1 LEEKKM
7 TTIRIQSRRGTAQQW
22 FDEDPTLEAGEL
34 GYETDTGKF
43 KIGNGSLTWIYL
55 PYAATKPSDLANTLN
70 DLDTQYI
77 QLSEKGNISGV
88 AELNAS
94 SNLLVPG
101 TQIIFEGTAN
111 DFETTL
117 SVTNPTSDVTLSLP
131 NATDTIVG
139 RATTDT
145 LTNKTISFAS
155 NSLSGTLSQFNE
167 AVSDANLATIE
178 GSETLTNKTLTS
190 PKINEDVAVTATA
203 SEINVLDGITATT
216 AELNILDGVT
226 ATASEL
232 NYVDGVTS
240 AIQTQLDAK
249 APLSGATFTGAV
261 SGTSLTLSGDL
272 TVNGTTTTINSTTL
286 SVDDKNVVLGDVE
299 NPTDTT
305 ADGGGITLKG
315 STDKTFNW
323 VDSTDSWTSS
333 ENINL
338 ASGKEVKLNGTALK
352 DVAETLTNKTL
363 TSPVINNATGISKS
377 DVGLGNVDN
386 TSDANKPVST
396 ATQTALDAKLS
407 LSGGTMTGAITLS
420 GAPTEASHAATK
432 AYVDN
437 TTAGLNFHAAVH
449 ATTSTNITTDYNNGT
464 NGVGATLT
472 AMSNGAIG
480 TIDGHQILI
489 NERVLVKAQTDAK
502 QNGIYYVSNAG
513 SAESKWVLTRATDA
527 DNSPSG
533 EVAYGDF
540 CFVQAGGSAGYGFI
554 VNTTGT
560 ITIGSTDINYVQ
572 FNAGQVVI
580 AGTGLTEATPGT
592 ISIDTAT
599 TADLS
604 TAQTFTNKTLTSP
617 KINEDVAVTATA
629 SEINVL
635 DGITATTA
643 ELNILDGVTSTA
655 SEINILDGATLSTT
669 ELNYVSG
676 VTSAIQT
683 QLDAKASLSGATF
696 TGAVSGTS
704 LTLSGDLTVN
714 GTTTNINSTNL
725 VVEDK
730 NIVLADV
737 ATPTDTT
744 ADGGGI
750 TLKGA
755 TDKTLNWVDATDAWT
770 SSEDFNLLTGKVYE
784 INGTSVLSGTT
795 LGSGVTGSSLTSV
808 GTITSGTWNGTVIAD
823 AYISSA
829 VTRNINSYVA
839 DSGSSLTLSS
849 STHIYKTVNMSNAG
863 AIALTV
869 PSDSADSGFPVGSYV
884 TLRPIGSGGQ
894 ITVSAGSGATLVAT
908 DSQFKTRVQY
918 SQIALEK
925 ISANTW
931 LMSGDTT
938 A

>member
-1 LEEKKM
+1 M

-34 GYETDTGKF
+34 GFETDTGKF
-43 KIGNGSLTWIYL
+43 KIGNGSTTWIFL
-55 PYAATKPSDLANTLN
+55 AYAANRPADIANTIN
-70 DLDTQYI
+70 DLDNQYI

-88 AELNAS
+88 AELDAS
-94 SNLLVPG
+94 KNLLVPG
-101 TQIIFEGTAN
+101 TQIIFEGTVNA
-111 DFETTL
+111 FETTL
-117 SVTNPTSDVTLSLP
+117 SVTDPAADVTLSLP
-131 NATDTIVG
+131 NSTDTLVG

-145 LTNKTISFAS
+145 LTNKTISLS
-155 NSLSGTLSQFNE
+155 TNSLAGTISQFNE
-167 AVSDANLATIE
+167 AVSDANLATID
-178 GSETLTNKTLTS
+178 GTETLTNKTLTS
-190 PKINEDVAVTATA
+190 PKINENVAVTATA
-203 SEINVLDGITATT
+203 SEINILDGVTAST
-216 AELNILDGVT
+216 AELNILDG
-226 ATASEL
+226 ATLTTTEL

-240 AIQTQLDAK
+240 AIQTQIDAK
-249 APLSGATFTGAV
+249 ASLSGATFTGAV

-272 TVNGTTTTINSTTL
+272 TVNGTTTNLNSTNL
-286 SVDDKNVVLGDVE
+286 VVEDKNIVLGDTGT
-299 NPTDTT
+299 PTDTT

-315 STDKTFNW
+315 ATDKTFNW
-323 VDSTDSWTSS
+323 VDATDSWTSS

-338 ASGKEVKLNGTALK
+338 ASGKTVKFNGTDLK
-352 DVAETLTNKTL
+352 DVTETLTNKTL

-386 TSDANKPVST
+386 ISDANKPVST
-396 ATQTALDAKLS
+396 ATQTALDAKVA
-407 LSGGTMTGAITLS
+407 LSGGTMTGALTLS
-420 GAPTEASHAATK
+420 GSPTEASHAATK

-437 TTAGLNFHAAVH
+437 TTAGLNFHAPAHV
-449 ATTSTNITTDYNNGT
+449 ATTDNLTATYNNGT
-464 NGVGATLT
+464 SGVGATLT
-472 AMSNGAIG
+472 GSG
-480 TIDGHQILI
+480 TFAQIDGHTVAEQ
-489 NERVLVKAQTDAK
+489 ERVLVKNQSTGS
-502 QNGIYYVSNAG
+502 QNGLYVLTDDGDPSG
-513 SAESKWVLTRATDA
+513 SWVLTRATDA
-527 DNSPSG
+527 DNSPAG

-540 CFVQAGGSAGYGFI
+540 CFIQNGGQAGFGFT

-560 ITIGSTDINYVQ
+560 ITIGTTAISYVQ

-580 AGTGLTEATPGT
+580 AGTGLSEATPGT
-592 ISIDTAT
+592 LSINTSI

-635 DGITATTA
+635 DGITATTS

-655 SEINILDGATLSTT
+655 AELNILDGATLTTT
-669 ELNYVSG
+669 ELNYVDG

-683 QLDAKASLSGATF
+683 QIDAKASLSGATF
-696 TGAVSGTS
+696 IGAVSGTS

-714 GTTTNINSTNL
+714 GTTTNLNSTNL

-730 NIVLADV
+730 NIVLGDTG
-737 ATPTDTT
+737 TPTDTT

-770 SSEDFNLLTGKVYE
+770 SSEDFNLVSGKSYE
-784 INGTSVLSGTT
+784 IAGTVVLSGST
-795 LGSGVTGSSLTSV
+795 LGSGVVNSSLTSV
-808 GTITSGTWNGTVIAD
+808 GTITSGTWNGTAIAD

-829 VTRNINSYVA
+829 VTRNINTYVA
-839 DSGSSLTLSS
+839 VSGSSLTLSS
-849 STHIYKTVNMSNAG
+849 SSHIYRTVNMSNAG

-869 PSDSADSGFPVGSYV
+869 PSDSADAGFPVGSYV

-908 DSQFKTRVQY
+908 DSQFKSRVQY

-925 ISANTW
+925 ISSNTW

>member
-1 LEEKKM
+1 M
-7 TTIRIQSRRGTAQQW
+7 TTIRIQSRRGTAEQW
-22 FDEDPTLEAGEL
+22 FDEDPTLQAGEL

-43 KIGNGSLTWIYL
+43 KIGNGSTTWIFL
-55 PYAATKPSDLANTLN
+55 PYAANRPADIANTLN
-70 DLDTQYI
+70 DLDNQYI

-88 AELNAS
+88 AELDAS
-94 SNLLVPG
+94 KNLLVPG

-111 DFETTL
+111 AFETTL
-117 SVTNPTSDVTLSLP
+117 SVTDPAADVTLSLP
-131 NATDTIVG
+131 NSTDTLVG

-145 LTNKTISFAS
+145 LTNKTISLS
-155 NSLSGTLSQFNE
+155 TNSLAGTISQFNE
-167 AVSDANLATIE
+167 AVSDANLATID
-178 GSETLTNKTLTS
+178 GTETLTNKTLTS

-216 AELNILDGVT
+216 SELNILDGVT
-226 ATASEL
+226 ATAAEL

-240 AIQTQLDAK
+240 AIQTQIDSK
-249 APLSGATFTGAV
+249 ASLSGATFTGAV

-272 TVNGTTTTINSTTL
+272 TVNGNTTTINSTTL
-286 SVDDKNVVLGDVE
+286 SVDDKNVVLGDVA

-338 ASGKEVKLNGTALK
+338 ASGKTVKFNGTDLK
-352 DVAETLTNKTL
+352 DVTETLTNKTL

-396 ATQTALDAKLS
+396 ATQTALDAKVA
-407 LSGGTMTGAITLS
+407 LSGGTMTGALTLS
-420 GAPTEASHAATK
+420 GSPTEASHAATK

-437 TTAGLNFHAAVH
+437 TTAGLNFHAPAHV
-449 ATTSTNITTDYNNGT
+449 ATTDNLTATYNNGT
-464 NGVGATLT
+464 SGVGATLT
-472 AMSNGAIG
+472 GSG
-480 TIDGHQILI
+480 TFPQIDGHTVAEQ
-489 NERVLVKAQTDAK
+489 ERVLVKNQSTGS
-502 QNGIYYVSNAG
+502 QNGLYVLTDDGDPSG
-513 SAESKWVLTRATDA
+513 SWVLTRATDA
-527 DNSPSG
+527 DNSPAG

-540 CFVQAGGSAGYGFI
+540 CFIQNGGQAGFGFT

-560 ITIGSTDINYVQ
+560 ITIGTTAISYVQ

-580 AGTGLTEATPGT
+580 AGTGLSEATPGT
-592 ISIDTAT
+592 LSINTSI

-635 DGITATTA
+635 DGITATTS

-655 SEINILDGATLSTT
+655 AELNILDGATLTT
-669 ELNYVSG
+669 AELNYVDG

-683 QLDAKASLSGATF
+683 QIDAKASLSGATF

-730 NIVLADV
+730 NIVLGDV
-737 ATPTDTT
+737 SSPTDNT

-750 TLKGA
+750 TLKGEI
-755 TDKTLNWVDATDAWT
+755 DKTITWSANTGAWT
-770 SSEDFNLLTGKVYE
+770 SSHDINLAQGSNYKIAGNTVLTAD
-784 INGTSVLSGTT
+784 TLS
-795 LGSGVTGSSLTSV
+795 SGVVNSSLTSV
-808 GTITSGTWNGTVIAD
+808 GTITSGTWNGTAIAD

-829 VTRNINSYVA
+829 VTRNINTYVA
-839 DSGSSLTLSS
+839 VSGSSLTLSS
-849 STHIYKTVNMSNAG
+849 SSHIYKTVNMSNAG
-863 AIALTV
+863 AIAVTV

-908 DSQFKTRVQY
+908 DSQFKSRVQY

-925 ISANTW
+925 ISSNTW